1 MGEHR
6 NFLVH
11 ESRFVVCSS
20 LSVLM
25 RCALAQLIEDAQTQL
40 TASGAST
47 RKIHFKHDRR
57 IKNWE
62 AIKVTTPVHC

>member
-1 MGEHR
+1 MDEHR
-6 NFLVH
+6 NLLVH
-11 ESRFVVCSS
+11 ESRFVVCSP

-25 RCALAQLIEDAQTQL
+25 RCASAQLIEDAQTQL
-40 TASGAST
+40 TAPSAST
-47 RKIHFKHDRR
+47 RQIYFKHDRR